1 MGPALH
7 SQPIWNAPFMQEGE
21 SAASWD
27 RPTTSAQGSAAATEK
42 LARPVRHVYIR
53 NSATVGGAGWVCTLP
68 RTQMARIMAE
78 ICKAEQRGEVRKSCY
93 PRQRGK
99 GIAGLRIA
107 VASRGEY
114 RFLLPWFILK
124 GSAASLPP
132 TSIPLRELVLPDIF
146 FPGS

>member
-1 MGPALH
+1 
-7 SQPIWNAPFMQEGE
+7 MQEGE
-21 SAASWD
+21 FAASWD
-27 RPTTSAQGSAAATEK
+27 RPTTSAQGSAVATEK
-42 LARPVRHVYIR
+42 LARPVQRVYIS

-68 RTQMARIMAE
+68 RTQMARIIAE
-78 ICKAEQRGEVRKSCY
+78 LGKAEQRGEVRKSCY

-99 GIAGLRIA
+99 RIAGLRIA

-132 TSIPLRELVLPDIF
+132 PIPLRELALPDIF
-146 FPGS
+146 FPGR